1 MKAKEILKK
10 VSGIVA
16 TVIFLP
22 IIIPAAIIAITVV
35 TVKNLMK

>member
-10 VSGIVA
+10 ASGIVV
-16 TVIFLP
+16 TVILSP
-22 IIIPAAIIAITVV
+22 IIIPTAIIAITVV

>member
-10 VSGIVA
+10 VSGILV
-16 TVIFLP
+16 TVILSP
-22 IIIPAAIIAITVV
+22 IIIPTAIIAITVV

>member
-10 VSGIVA
+10 ASGVIV
-16 TVIFLP
+16 TVILSP
-22 IIIPAAIIAITVV
+22 IIISTVIIAITVV

>member
-10 VSGIVA
+10 VSGIMV
-16 TVIFLP
+16 TVVLSP
-22 IIIPAAIIAITVV
+22 IIIPTAIIAITVV

>member
-10 VSGIVA
+10 VSGIVV
-16 TVIFLP
+16 TVVLSP
-22 IIIPAAIIAITVV
+22 IIIPTAIIAITVV

>member
-10 VSGIVA
+10 ASGIMV
-16 TVIFLP
+16 TVILSP
-22 IIIPAAIIAITVV
+22 IIIPTAIIAITVV

>member
-1 MKAKEILKK
+1 MKAKEIQKK
-10 VSGIVA
+10 ASGIVV
-16 TVIFLP
+16 TVVLSP

>member
-10 VSGIVA
+10 ASGVIV
-16 TVIFLP
+16 TVILSP
-22 IIIPAAIIAITVV
+22 IIIPTVIIAITVV

>member
-10 VSGIVA
+10 VPGIVV
-16 TVIFLP
+16 TVVLSP
-22 IIIPAAIIAITVV
+22 IIIPTAIIAITVV

>member
-10 VSGIVA
+10 VSGIVV
-16 TVIFLP
+16 TVILSP
-22 IIIPAAIIAITVV
+22 IIIPTAIIAITVV

>member
-10 VSGIVA
+10 TAGVII
-16 TVIFLP
+16 TVILSP
-22 IIIPAAIIAITVV
+22 IIILTAIIAITVV

>member
-10 VSGIVA
+10 VLGIVV
-16 TVIFLP
+16 TVIFSP

>member
-10 VSGIVA
+10 ASGIVV
-16 TVIFLP
+16 TVVLSP
-22 IIIPAAIIAITVV
+22 IIIPTAIIAITVV